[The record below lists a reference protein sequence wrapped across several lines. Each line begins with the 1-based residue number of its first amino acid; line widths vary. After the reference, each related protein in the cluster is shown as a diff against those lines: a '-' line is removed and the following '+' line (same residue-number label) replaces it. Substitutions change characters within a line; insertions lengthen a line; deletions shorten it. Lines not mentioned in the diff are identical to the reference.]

1 MVSEA
6 GPERT
11 PWRGQGGSL
20 LGPVPRGGLG
30 LNGGPEPSRGSL
42 TAAAAERPGPAA
54 SRGRPCR
61 CLRCGVC
68 RAQGAGPAAHGGLS
82 RRGVSP
88 TRCPCPGFCRSPGVR
103 PAQRGHVT
111 SSRCPEPS
119 CTGAAGG
126 SCSDRLSLC
135 RPRRRTSWLGLAWS
149 PSASSSLF
157 TTPSGSSYWYG
168 VPLAD
173 IIPVAP
179 RSGVSLAFVQAMM

>member
-1 MVSEA
+1 MAAPSPREA
-6 GPERT
+6 
-11 PWRGQGGSL
+11 PWLPPLRKDRARPPPGASRVGVCDVVCDELRGQ
-20 LGPVPRGGLG
+20 
-30 LNGGPEPSRGSL
+30 
-42 TAAAAERPGPAA
+42 
-54 SRGRPCR
+54 
-61 CLRCGVC
+61 
-68 RAQGAGPAAHGGLS
+68 GPAAHGGLS

-111 SSRCPEPS
+111 SSRCLEPS
-119 CTGAAGG
+119 RAAGG

-135 RPRRRTSWLGLAWS
+135 RPQRRTSWLGLAWS

-179 RSGVSLAFVQAMM
+179 CSGVSLAFVQAMM